1 MAQYLIQLSLMTFV
15 TVLHPAG
22 NIAEHLVGAG
32 LARVVDWHAGMLA
45 STGGMERLRAAEKSA
60 KEKRL
65 CLYANAPAAT
75 SSGKSVTVANGASRS
90 FDATV
95 VRVWSADQISVTE
108 KDGGKERRLQLSSTR
123 GPKYAWGPF
132 YPHIALIVSTE
143 SLTPNRRI
151 TLRRHASFCAKSSL
165 ANMSRYTL
173 ISSVHVKAISRSG
186 NAPLFATETKTCKFH
201 CIEHCTGSY
210 FTCISNIA
218 EQLIEKGLASVVR
231 HKRDDED
238 RSADYDKLMAAEQK

>member
-1 MAQYLIQLSLMTFV
+1 MICT

-75 SSGKSVTVANGASRS
+75 SSGKSTTVANGSSRS

-123 GPKYAWGPF
+123 GPKSVWVSF
-132 YPHIALIVSTE
+132 CPHIVLIASTE
-143 SLTPNRRI
+143 SLTPNKPI
-151 TLRRHASFCAKSSL
+151 MLRRHANFCAKSSS

-186 NAPLFATETKTCKFH
+186 NAPLFATETKICKFR
-201 CIEHCTGSY
+201 CLKHCTGSY
-210 FTCISNIA
+210 SASISNIA

-238 RSADYDKLMAAEQK
+238 RSPDYDKLMAAEQT